1 MGNPAGVK
9 RDFEGLERRRMA
21 AAKLLQQGVSQAE
34 VARRLGVHRQS
45 VIRWVRELRKSGR
58 AGLKQAGRAGRKAK
72 LSAADL
78 QAIEQALKRG
88 PQALGYETALW
99 TAPRVARLIARWS
112 VTKKPSSAGRSTAGP
127 SLKKSPPGGPNHRL
141 RRRER
146 AERATPPLPHL
157 GAARTDSSAAISFQ
171 LEAALGDGRD
181 NLVAFLLPA
190 LSGSHS
196 RSPGDRVSDASL
208 GPSPGQVAGHL
219 GRPSRSPQPLG
230 PALGR
235 RPAAPARTG
244 APARLPAGTQP
255 GGVPLGL

>member
-99 TAPRVARLIARWS
+99 TAPRVARLIEQLCGVRYHPAHVWRLLGQLGWS
-112 VTKKPSSAGRSTAGP
+112 CQRPAGRALERDEEAIQRWKKYRWP
-127 SLKKSPPGGPNHRL
+127 QLKKSPPGGPNHRL

-157 GAARTDSSAAISFQ
+157 GAARPDSSAANFCPKNF
-171 LEAALGDGRD
+171 LELSDHARRALRRMRPR
-181 NLVAFLLPA
+181 PA
-190 LSGSHS
+190 LV
-196 RSPGDRVSDASL
+196 RSFWQQAQL
-208 GPSPGQVAGHL
+208 L
-219 GRPSRSPQPLG
+219 
-230 PALGR
+230 
-235 RPAAPARTG
+235 
-244 APARLPAGTQP
+244 
-255 GGVPLGL
+255 

>member
-72 LSAADL
+72 LSAPDL
-78 QAIEQALKRG
+78 HAIEQGLKRG

-99 TAPRVARLIARWS
+99 TAPRVARLIEQRCGVRYHPAHVWRLLGQLGWSCQRPAGARWS

-127 SLKKSPPGGPNHRL
+127 SLKKSPPDGPNHRL

-146 AERATPPLPHL
+146 AERAAPPA
-157 GAARTDSSAAISFQ
+157 AAR
-171 LEAALGDGRD
+171 
-181 NLVAFLLPA
+181 
-190 LSGSHS
+190 
-196 RSPGDRVSDASL
+196 
-208 GPSPGQVAGHL
+208 
-219 GRPSRSPQPLG
+219 
-230 PALGR
+230 GR
-235 RPAAPARTG
+235 RADRPQCCNIISTG
-244 APARLPAGTQP
+244 SCSRRWP
-255 GGVPLGL
+255 G